1 MNKIIRVVV
10 FLGITVVS
18 MLLLFVGV
26 NFEYF
31 TKQIGFWWGE
41 NVSKTPV
48 EVVEKREPNTIY
60 IESLGIQ
67 APLVYTDET
76 EERKFQEALA
86 FGVVHYPGTAE
97 VGEKGNAF
105 FFGHSSDFPT
115 KPGNYKTV
123 FALLP
128 HIQMGQEIIVTD
140 AKGVVYK
147 YETVATHIV
156 KPTDTQWL
164 KQGDRSEAMI
174 TLQTSYPVGTAINR
188 FLVIGKLKG

>member
-1 MNKIIRVVV
+1 MNKFIQVLLFTGLAIV
-10 FLGITVVS
+10 LMS
-18 MLLLFVGV
+18 LLFVGV

-31 TKQIGFWWGE
+31 TKQISFWWGE
-41 NVSKTPV
+41 NVNKTPV
-48 EVVEKREPNTIY
+48 EVVEKREPSTIY

-86 FGVVHYPGTAE
+86 FGVVHYPGTAD

-115 KPGNYKTV
+115 KPGNYKTI

-140 AKGVVYK
+140 TKGVVYK
-147 YETVATHIV
+147 YEAVSTHIV

-188 FLVIGKLKG
+188 FLVIGKLKE

>member
-1 MNKIIRVVV
+1 MNK
-10 FLGITVVS
+10 LGRLLVLVGI
-18 MLLLFVGV
+18 MLGAMVLLFVGV

-31 TKQIGFWWGE
+31 NKQVAFWWSE
-41 NVSKTPV
+41 NVIQSPV
-48 EVVEKREPNTIY
+48 EVVETREPNTIY
-60 IESLGIQ
+60 IESLGIK
-67 APLVYTDET
+67 APLIYTDET

-86 FGVVHYPGTAE
+86 LGVVHYPNTAE
-97 VGEKGNAF
+97 VGERGNAF

-128 HIQMGQEIIVTD
+128 HIQMGQEIVVTD
-140 AKGVVYK
+140 AKGVVYR
-147 YETVATHIV
+147 YEAVSTHVV

-164 KQGDRSEAMI
+164 QQGDRSEAII

-188 FLVIGKLKG
+188 FLVIGKLKT